1 MTEKEQFLG
10 AVEREFPTTMKVLKA
25 FPPAKA
31 DMKPQA
37 KCRSAKD
44 LAWAFVVEEKAG
56 EQALDGAIDF
66 GKLPAPPATKRR
78 GGLGGGRRRKNGNR
92 TKKKEKIGG
101 LVRAPFL
108 SGPGPPSFPTSPP
121 SVAGASCW
129 RATAATTARSCTPCA
144 RPGSTAAPRAP
155 AGARGATKSRFS
167 PCRDRKSTRL
177 NSSH

>member
-56 EQALDGAIDF
+56 EQALDGAFDF
-66 GKLPAPPATKRR
+66 GKLPAPPATLQDVITTYEQAHQAFIERVRR
-78 GGLGGGRRRKNGNR
+78 TPEAELNK
-92 TKKKEKIGG
+92 TVKFF
-101 LVRAPFL
+101 VAPQQM
-108 SGPGPPSFPTSPP
+108 G
-121 SVAGASCW
+121 
-129 RATAATTARSCTPCA
+129 
-144 RPGSTAAPRAP
+144 
-155 AGARGATKSRFS
+155 
-167 PCRDRKSTRL
+167 DRKSVV
-177 NSSH
+177 

>member
-66 GKLPAPPATKRR
+66 GKLPAPPATLQDVITTYEQAHKAFIERVKRTPEAE
-78 GGLGGGRRRKNGNR
+78 LNK
-92 TKKKEKIGG
+92 TVKFF
-101 LVRAPFL
+101 VAPQQMVTCG
-108 SGPGPPSFPTSPP
+108 SWTSC
-121 SVAGASCW
+121 GSC
-129 RATAATTARSCTPCA
+129 
-144 RPGSTAAPRAP
+144 
-155 AGARGATKSRFS
+155 
-167 PCRDRKSTRL
+167 
-177 NSSH
+177 